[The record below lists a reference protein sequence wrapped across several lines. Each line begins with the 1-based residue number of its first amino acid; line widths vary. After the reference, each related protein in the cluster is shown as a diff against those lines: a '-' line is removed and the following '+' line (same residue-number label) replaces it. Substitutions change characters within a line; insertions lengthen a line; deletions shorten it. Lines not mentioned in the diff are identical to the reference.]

1 MVTIEF
7 PKGWADATRLE
18 QILRSAQAPHDCA
31 EVTFGFCPDSKIM
44 IDAAVRL
51 LALLNQLDACTRRVV
66 LRFDDG
72 ATGVMGYLNRMG
84 FVDHLSKGI
93 DVLPDRP
100 TCSGAAA
107 HGGHNA
113 GIVEIAGINH
123 KLRDQGLPTRLTKAL
138 TMACGS
144 RPDAGSLGN
153 AAWTIFT
160 ELIDNVFSHSQT
172 PLDGYA
178 ALQVYA
184 RGNIVKVAVSDSGL
198 EIHPRTWVF

>member
-1 MVTIEF
+1 
-7 PKGWADATRLE
+7 
-18 QILRSAQAPHDCA
+18 
-31 EVTFGFCPDSKIM
+31 
-44 IDAAVRL
+44 
-51 LALLNQLDACTRRVV
+51 
-66 LRFDDG
+66 
-72 ATGVMGYLNRMG
+72 
-84 FVDHLSKGI
+84 
-93 DVLPDRP
+93 
-100 TCSGAAA
+100 
-107 HGGHNA
+107 
-113 GIVEIAGINH
+113 
-123 KLRDQGLPTRLTKAL
+123 
-138 TMACGS
+138 MACGS